1 MNLETKEKKIKA
13 FKVLKPIKQKLTIK
27 DAILK
32 DQLNEEAK
40 NEIEKI
46 KEIEETV
53 HSKKLIYETNNYV
66 YNFQQFETIK
76 YFTNLLKL
84 L

>member
-53 HSKKLIYETNNYV
+53 
-66 YNFQQFETIK
+66 
-76 YFTNLLKL
+76 NL
-84 L
+84 